1 MKEVVYWNHG
11 ENVADDNHFVN
22 KVFSSIKNLMS
33 DLYVTQT
40 KFNKIFTEFLCS
52 VLPDIVSNW
61 QLLSKQQQQN
71 ENY

>member
-1 MKEVVYWNHG
+1 
-11 ENVADDNHFVN
+11 
-22 KVFSSIKNLMS
+22 MS

-61 QLLSKQQQQN
+61 ELLSKQQQQN
-71 ENY
+71 ENC